1 MVEFI
6 LHYHGS
12 VIADVQC
19 FTLESAMQASTL
31 ALEGSLVDPTVLLI
45 EADGSAVR
53 TVSDGLTQA
62 GMQVV
67 SAQDGAAGATLVTR
81 LRPDIVLVGLR
92 LPDMDSVTLVGQL
105 VGPRDC
111 GVIVLA
117 EAQDEAARIA
127 SLEAGADDY
136 LAGPAS
142 VQNMVARVRA
152 VHRRVNGRK
161 GRSMPPSLDPVLVVG
176 PIRINPQHRSVHT
189 LDGRRLSL
197 TSAEYTAFEILV
209 RANGVVVS
217 RDCLSEAA
225 FHRRWHTEDRSVDQ
239 LVFGL
244 RQKLPTD
251 EDGNALIKSV
261 RGTGYWLR
269 APEPPAPLRLE
280 FAWSAIDPNIEITRD
295 YHIAA

>member
-1 MVEFI
+1 MVEI
-6 LHYHGS
+6 VLHYHGA
-12 VIADVQC
+12 VIVGVQC
-19 FTLESAMQASTL
+19 FTWEFAMQASTL

-45 EADGSAVR
+45 EADSSAVR
-53 TVSDGLTQA
+53 TVIDGLAQA
-62 GMQVV
+62 GMRVV
-67 SAQDGAAGATLVTR
+67 SARDGATGTTLVAR
-81 LRPDIVLVGLR
+81 LLPDIVLVGLH

-117 EAQDEAARIA
+117 DAQDEAALIA

-136 LAGPAS
+136 LAKPAS
-142 VQNMVARVRA
+142 MQAMVARVRA
-152 VHRRVNGRK
+152 VHRRLNSRK
-161 GRSMPPSLDPVLVVG
+161 SSIQPSLELVLIVG

-189 LDGRRLSL
+189 LDGRRLKL
-197 TSAEYTAFEILV
+197 TSAEYTALETLV
-209 RANGVVVS
+209 RANGLTVS
-217 RDCLSEAA
+217 RDCLSVVA

-261 RGTGYWLR
+261 RGAGYWLR
-269 APEPPAPLRLE
+269 APEPLASLRPKL
-280 FAWSAIDPNIEITRD
+280 AWSAEDPNIEITRD
-295 YHIAA
+295 HHMAA

>member
-6 LHYHGS
+6 LQYHGS
-12 VIADVQC
+12 VIAWVCCFKGEFAVQV
-19 FTLESAMQASTL
+19 STL

-45 EADGSAVR
+45 EADNSAVR
-53 TVSDGLTQA
+53 TIIDGLAQA
-62 GMQVV
+62 GMRVV
-67 SAQDGAAGATLVTR
+67 PAWDGATGSTLVAR

-117 EAQDEAARIA
+117 EAKDEAARIA

-136 LAGPAS
+136 LAKSAS
-142 VQNMVARVRA
+142 LQDMVARVRA
-152 VHRRVNGRK
+152 VHRRVNVRK
-161 GRSMPPSLDPVLVVG
+161 GRSMPPSLEPVLVVG
-176 PIRINPQHRSVHT
+176 SIRINPQHRSVHT
-189 LDGRRLSL
+189 LDGRRLRL
-197 TSAEYTAFEILV
+197 TSAEYTALEILV

-225 FHRRWHTEDRSVDQ
+225 FHRRWHAEDRSVDQ
-239 LVFGL
+239 IVFNL

-269 APEPPAPLRLE
+269 APEPPMPLRPQV
-280 FAWSAIDPNIEITRD
+280 AWSTTNPHIEITRD
-295 YHIAA
+295 LHMAA